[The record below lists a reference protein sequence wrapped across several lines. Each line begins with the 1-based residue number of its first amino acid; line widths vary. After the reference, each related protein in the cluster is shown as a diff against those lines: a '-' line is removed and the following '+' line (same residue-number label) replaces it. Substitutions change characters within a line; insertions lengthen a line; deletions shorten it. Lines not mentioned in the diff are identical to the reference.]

1 MGLKDVWDSQ
11 NWTRSSF
18 KKGVWKGDHLTCE
31 LPWIGNDSWLVSSI
45 TFNFHF
51 KFALCFK
58 HVFSKLYSLVCVYV
72 HFKIWC
78 TTKEAFI
85 VDSMKIIF
93 AKWQLYTWQYVQFAK
108 NAMAHYKSAK
118 WLLLKSISESF
129 SESEGESNELDIPFL
144 N

>member
-1 MGLKDVWDSQ
+1 M
-11 NWTRSSF
+11 
-18 KKGVWKGDHLTCE
+18 
-31 LPWIGNDSWLVSSI
+31 
-45 TFNFHF
+45 
-51 KFALCFK
+51 
-58 HVFSKLYSLVCVYV
+58 YV